1 MRDPLFEQ
9 VILIGEGRSFLSVL
23 AILDSDKW
31 KKIAIQHKLDPDL
44 YNQINQ
50 QKIEEILLG
59 KISKQTREFPG
70 YARIR
75 RVAWL
80 SEPWTVE
87 NEMQT
92 PTLKLRR
99 GKILERYKA
108 EVEKLYEGH

>member
-1 MRDPLFEQ
+1 MRIRYLEFGGNEIELFDRPNG
-9 VILIGEGRSFLSVL
+9 L
-23 AILDSDKW
+23 
-31 KKIAIQHKLDPDL
+31 
-44 YNQINQ
+44 
-50 QKIEEILLG
+50 EILLE
-59 KISKQTREFPG
+59 KITRQTREFPG
-70 YARIR
+70 YAIIR